1 MALHPP
7 DPWGIIGHEA
17 VLELLPR
24 LRAHTLLFSGPEGV
38 GRRRVARWYAWGLN
52 RGFPP
57 PALGEHPD
65 LLEIGPP
72 ERGLKGRVE
81 IRLEEVEPLFEWFAT
96 HPRERVKVAIL
107 DSAHLLTEAAAN
119 ALLKLLEEPP
129 SYGRIVLIAPS
140 RATLLPT
147 LASRAL
153 EVAFAPVPEER
164 LYPLTQDPE
173 LLAYAGG
180 APGRLLRAL
189 ADLPQFRSRMERA
202 KEVAHLSP
210 LGRLARLKELLS
222 EGQQSDPFEEGFF
235 ALYAAFRHSPRAL
248 LALEAAREA
257 LERYVSP
264 DLVLARLA
272 LDLET

>member
-7 DPWGIIGHEA
+7 DPGGIVGHEA

-24 LRAHTLLFSGPEGV
+24 LTAPTLLFSGPEGV
-38 GRRRVARWYAWGLN
+38 GRRPVARWYAWGLN

-57 PALGEHPD
+57 PACGEHPD
-65 LLEIGPP
+65 LLELGPR
-72 ERGLKGRVE
+72 EGGLRGRAEV
-81 IRLEEVEPLFEWFAT
+81 RLEEVEPLFAWLAV
-96 HPRERVKVAIL
+96 HPRERAKVAVL
-107 DSAHLLTEAAAN
+107 DAAHRLTEAAAN

-129 SYGRIVLIAPS
+129 SYARLVLIAPS
-140 RATLLPT
+140 RDTLLPT

-153 EVAFAPVPEER
+153 EVPFGPVPEAR
-164 LYPLTQDPE
+164 LRALTEDPD
-173 LLAYAGG
+173 LLAYAAG

-189 ADLPQFRSRMERA
+189 ADPALFRARLEKGKRA
-202 KEVAHLSP
+202 LAAP
-210 LGRLARLKELLS
+210 LLERLALLRELLA
-222 EGQQSDPFEEGFF
+222 EEEGF
-235 ALYAAFRHSPRAL
+235 ALLHALLRRRPRAL

-272 LDLET
+272 LDLEA

>member
-24 LRAHTLLFSGPEGV
+24 LGASTLLFSGPEGV

-189 ADLPQFRSRMERA
+189 ADPTAFRARMEKAR
-202 KEVAHLSP
+202 EVGGASSWRRFAL
-210 LGRLARLKELLS
+210 LKELFAD
-222 EGQQSDPFEEGFF
+222 EAGIF
-235 ALYAAFRHSPRAL
+235 ALYVAFRHRPQAL
-248 LALEAAREA
+248 LALEAAWEA

>member
-1 MALHPP
+1 MALHPA

-24 LRAHTLLFSGPEGV
+24 LGASTLLFSGPEGV

-65 LLEIGPP
+65 LLEIGPK
-72 ERGLKGRVE
+72 ERGLKGQGE
-81 IRLEEVEPLFEWFAT
+81 IRLEEVEPLFAWFAT

-129 SYGRIVLIAPS
+129 SYGRIVLIAPG

-147 LASRAL
+147 LASRVL
-153 EVAFAPVPEER
+153 EVAFPPVPEEK

-173 LLAYAGG
+173 LLAYAAG

-189 ADLPQFRSRMERA
+189 ADLPAFRARMERA
-202 KEVAHLSP
+202 KEV
-210 LGRLARLKELLS
+210 GRRPPLARVALLKELL
-222 EGQQSDPFEEGFF
+222 EEEEGFF
-235 ALYAAFRHSPRAL
+235 ALYAAFRHSPGAL

>member
-1 MALHPP
+1 MALRPSHPG
-7 DPWGIIGHEA
+7 GIIGHGA
-17 VLELLPR
+17 ILGLLPR
-24 LRAHTLLFSGPEGV
+24 IGAATLLFSGPEGV
-38 GRRRVARWYAWGLN
+38 GRRTVARWYALGLN

-57 PALGEHPD
+57 PPLEEHPD
-65 LLEIGPP
+65 LLEIGPK
-72 ERGLKGRVE
+72 ERGLRGRAEV
-81 IRLEEVEPLFEWFAT
+81 RLEEVEPLFDWFAS

-107 DSAHLLTEAAAN
+107 DAAHLLTEAAAN

-140 RATLLPT
+140 RDTLLPT

-153 EVAFAPVPEER
+153 EVPFGPVSEEA
-164 LYPLTQDPE
+164 LKSLTQDPE
-173 LLAYAGG
+173 LLAYAAG

-189 ADLPQFRSRMERA
+189 ADPEAFRSRMEKARA
-202 KEVAHLSP
+202 ALGAPP
-210 LGRLARLKELLS
+210 LKRLALLKELLG
-222 EGQQSDPFEEGFF
+222 EEEGFF
-235 ALYAAFRHSPRAL
+235 ALHALLPSRPRAL

-257 LERYVSP
+257 LEGYVSP

>member
-7 DPWGIIGHEA
+7 HPGGIIGHEK

-24 LRAHTLLFSGPEGV
+24 LKASTLLFSGPEGV
-38 GRRRVARWYAWGLN
+38 GRRLVARWYALGLN

-57 PALGEHPD
+57 PFLETHPD
-65 LLEIGPP
+65 LLEVGPQ
-72 ERGLKGRVE
+72 EAGLKGRKEV
-81 IRLEEVEPLFEWFAT
+81 RLEEVEPLWDWLAS
-96 HPRERVKVAIL
+96 HPRERVKVAVL

-129 SYGRIVLIAPS
+129 SYARLILIAPG

-153 EVAFAPVPEER
+153 EVAFGPVPEER
-164 LYPLTQDPE
+164 LRALTEDPH
-173 LLAYAGG
+173 LLAYAAG

-189 ADLPQFRSRMERA
+189 AEGQAFRERLERA
-202 KEVAHLSP
+202 RRFLESPPLVRLAFLKEV
-210 LGRLARLKELLS
+210 LAE
-222 EGQQSDPFEEGFF
+222 EEGFHLLR
-235 ALYAAFRHSPRAL
+235 ALLGHRPRAL
-248 LALEAAREA
+248 LALERAREA
-257 LERYVSP
+257 LEGYVNP

-272 LDLET
+272 LDLEP